1 MPIEALCAL
10 LSIYIGYNIILP
22 ILALVCEDMH
32 KIRFILP
39 HDLKKI
45 TTMNWFGCFTI
56 SLFAFILFPLL
67 YLYRLFE
74 FLFHI

>member
-10 LSIYIGYNIILP
+10 LSIYIGYNIILST
-22 ILALVCEDMH
+22 LALICEDLH
-32 KIRFILP
+32 KIRFMLP
-39 HDLKKI
+39 NDLKRS
-45 TTMNWFGCFTI
+45 TTMNWFGCSVI
-56 SLFAFILFPLL
+56 SLLCFIFCPLL